1 MSMTLY
7 DVGLVG
13 LAVMGENLA
22 LNMLEKGFS
31 VAVHNRT
38 SDRIDAFLQRAQR
51 EGFPQTYGA
60 RTAEELVA
68 SLKRPRKII
77 MMVKAGQ
84 PVDDTIARLR
94 PLLHPGD
101 MIIDGGNEHFTNT
114 ERRARELA
122 PHGFTTWGWVSLAGK
137 RERVT
142 VRR

>member
-68 SLKRPRKII
+68 SLLRPRKILL
-77 MMVKAGQ
+77 MVKAGQ
-84 PVDDTIARLR
+84 PVDDTIATTCCR
-94 PLLHPGD
+94 PSSS
-101 MIIDGGNEHFTNT
+101 TC
-114 ERRARELA
+114 
-122 PHGFTTWGWVSLAGK
+122 SLAAS
-137 RERVT
+137 
-142 VRR
+142 